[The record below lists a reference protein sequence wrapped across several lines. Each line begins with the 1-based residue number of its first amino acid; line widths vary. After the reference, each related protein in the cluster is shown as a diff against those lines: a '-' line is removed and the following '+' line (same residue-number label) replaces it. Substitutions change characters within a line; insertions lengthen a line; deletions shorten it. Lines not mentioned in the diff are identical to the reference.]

1 MYEKVGPQ
9 TEGGVKC
16 AGLVG
21 VVDVPY
27 LVLEPTHNKQDF
39 ADHKEYKHLLK
50 SMADHMLQYWKDSK
64 VEAQGITRFWDDFG
78 YTGQW
83 RDDPSDDAKY
93 KMKRLMNIP
102 FQIQC
107 DKCLKWRQLTFN
119 RKLINFEIPQDWN
132 CSMNPDANYA
142 RYRESYI
149 LLGISLQAILSSRMK
164 LEVLLGSWPESVILT
179 LSFMMLK
186 NG

>member
-164 LEVLLGSWPESVILT
+164 L
-179 LSFMMLK
+179 
-186 NG
+186 